1 MNLEPSDYWPNT
13 LSTRPPKRQKKC
25 FKNAAISLR
34 LVCVKNVP
42 YLLVKLCHLF
52 AVTKLI
58 FPPARPSLKT
68 NTKRKTP

>member
-13 LSTRPPKRQKKC
+13 LSTRPPMSKK
-25 FKNAAISLR
+25 AEEMSLR

-42 YLLVKLCHLF
+42 YLLVKLRHLF